1 MKKLIAAVALAALT
15 LTGLATAA
23 NAAPAGKVQVG
34 VLVCSVDPGIG
45 FIIGSDKS
53 LTCNFKPSKGG
64 KTEHYSGS
72 IKKLGIDVGFT
83 VGSKIAWL
91 VFAAEKNGWSKHAL
105 AGTYVG
111 ASTEATLGLGLG
123 GNWLIGGSH
132 KSFAL
137 QPWSIQGQVGLN
149 VSWTWTALELN

>member
-1 MKKLIAAVALAALT
+1 MKKL
-15 LTGLATAA
+15 LATAA
-23 NAAPAGKVQVG
+23 AAAFALVGAAGAAQAASTVKVG
-34 VLVCSVDPGIG
+34 VLTCDVEPGLG

-53 LTCNFKPSKGG
+53 LDCWFKPSKGG

-72 IKKLGIDVGFT
+72 IKKLGIDVGYT
-83 VGSKIAWL
+83 AKTKIAWL
-91 VFAAEKNGWSKHAL
+91 VFAAEKAPNKKHAL

-111 ASTEATLGLGLG
+111 ASHEVTLGLGLG
-123 GNWLIGGSH
+123 GNWLIGGSN

-149 VSWTWTALELN
+149 WSLTWTDLELH

>member
-1 MKKLIAAVALAALT
+1 MNKLILTAAAAALA
-15 LTGLATAA
+15 LTGAVGAA
-23 NAAPAGKVQVG
+23 QAASSVKVG
-34 VLVCSVDPGIG
+34 VLTCDVEPGLG
-45 FIIGSDKS
+45 YLIGSDKGLDCS
-53 LTCNFKPSKGG
+53 FKPSGGG
-64 KTEHYSGS
+64 KTESYTGS

-83 VGSKIAWL
+83 SHEKLAWV
-91 VFAAEKNGWSKHAL
+91 VFAAQGGKWTKHAL

-111 ASTEATLGLGLG
+111 ASHEVTIGLGLG

-149 VSWTWTALELN
+149 YSLTWTDLTLE

>member
-1 MKKLIAAVALAALT
+1 MKKL
-15 LTGLATAA
+15 LATAA
-23 NAAPAGKVQVG
+23 AAAFALVAAAGAAQAASSVKVG
-34 VLVCSVDPGIG
+34 VLTCDVEPGLG

-53 LTCNFKPSKGG
+53 LDCWFKPSKGG

-72 IKKLGIDVGFT
+72 IKKLGIDVGYT
-83 VGSKIAWL
+83 AKTKIAWL
-91 VFAAEKNGWSKHAL
+91 VFAAEKSPNKKHAL

-111 ASTEATLGLGLG
+111 ASHEVTLGLGLG
-123 GNWLIGGSH
+123 GNWLIGGSN

-149 VSWTWTALELN
+149 WSLTWTDLTLN

>member
-1 MKKLIAAVALAALT
+1 MKKLLAAVALAAMA
-15 LTGLATAA
+15 LTGFATVA

-34 VLVCSVDPGIG
+34 VLTCEVDPGVG

-53 LTCNFKPSKGG
+53 LTCSFKPSKGG

-72 IKKLGIDVGFT
+72 IKKLGIDVGYT
-83 VGSKIAWL
+83 AKTKIAWL
-91 VFAAEKNGWSKHAL
+91 VFAAQKAPNKKHAL

-111 ASTEATLGLGLG
+111 ASHEVTLGLGLG
-123 GNWLIGGSH
+123 GNWLIGGSN

-149 VSWTWTALELN
+149 WSLTWTDLELH